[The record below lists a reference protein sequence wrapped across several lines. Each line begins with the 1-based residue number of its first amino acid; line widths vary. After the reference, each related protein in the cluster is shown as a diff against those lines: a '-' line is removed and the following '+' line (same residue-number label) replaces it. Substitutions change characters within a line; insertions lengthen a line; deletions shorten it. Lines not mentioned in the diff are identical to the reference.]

1 MAKRPNPIICHSGED
16 NAAPR
21 LAGCASD
28 VPSRTGAGGRAA
40 KAGLNVEEKGT
51 VTS

>member
-1 MAKRPNPIICHSGED
+1 MAKRPNPIICHPGED

-28 VPSRTGAGGRAA
+28 VPLRTGAGCRAA
-40 KAGLNVEEKGT
+40 KVGMNVEGKGT